1 MDRIKI
7 PIKTE
12 TREPKTPAEALSFYR
27 SSRSSW
33 ADSPFAQS
41 LVIIC
46 AILDGHGAVRNR
58 TDEGVRHR
66 DYPAFTVQYHP
77 DAAPGPHDGLHLF
90 DEFMEL
96 MDAWKEQN

>member
-1 MDRIKI
+1 V
-7 PIKTE
+7 THVE
-12 TREPKTPAEALSFYR
+12 
-27 SSRSSW
+27 
-33 ADSPFAQS
+33 
-41 LVIIC
+41 VN
-46 AILDGHGAVRNR
+46 DGTV
-58 TDEGVRHR
+58 EGVRHR